1 MSVLSGTKALA
12 FGTAR
17 GRASTS
23 AIRHLHGRNLRP
35 RKAGYAANIVAN
47 RESGAEHG
55 HREVW
60 VSGALGDVKGGP
72 RRILVLRERDETFF
86 LNYLL
91 CKPASLQ

>member
-1 MSVLSGTKALA
+1 MRWHLLRRTLNTCKALA

-60 VSGALGDVKGGP
+60 MIWG
-72 RRILVLRERDETFF
+72 T
-86 LNYLL
+86 
-91 CKPASLQ
+91 